1 MRLAIF
7 IGLLYIAYA
16 INTEYMTL
24 LEDNILDLFLVG
36 FVFWGSLIGDIK
48 DLLKHN
54 RK

>member
-16 INTEYMTL
+16 INPEYMTS

-36 FVFWGSLIGDIK
+36 FVFWGALIGDINE
-48 DLLKHN
+48 LLKQN